1 MKIKT
6 IIIFSAVVSV
16 LVGLCL
22 YPVHVLGIQNTKD
35 GRWIFFK
42 IIHPGEAFSTR
53 YTHSVF
59 ERPVWDIY
67 RIDAR
72 YRMMLEET
80 IFPSHGYGLPFR
92 TNRNEKFKIREDGNY
107 SISNIN
113 RHIPSLYLRVQH
125 QYGNVF
131 TFSERISLDLSS
143 ILGDALVEMRIHK
156 LKLIK
161 YLLQE
166 TRIWMKEKS

>member
-1 MKIKT
+1 MKN
-6 IIIFSAVVSV
+6 IIIFAALLV
-16 LVGLCL
+16 LLLGLWL
-22 YPVHVLGIQNTKD
+22 YPVHVLGIQNTRD

-42 IIHPGEAFSTR
+42 IIHPGEVFSTR

-59 ERPVWDIY
+59 QRPVWDIY

-72 YRMMLEET
+72 SRMILEET

-107 SISNIN
+107 CISNIN

-131 TFSERISLDLSS
+131 TFNETVSLNLSS
-143 ILGDALVEMRIHK
+143 ILGDTLVEMRIHK
-156 LKLIK
+156 LNLPG
-161 YLLQE
+161 YLLE
-166 TRIWMKEKS
+166 EMKRWMSKEG